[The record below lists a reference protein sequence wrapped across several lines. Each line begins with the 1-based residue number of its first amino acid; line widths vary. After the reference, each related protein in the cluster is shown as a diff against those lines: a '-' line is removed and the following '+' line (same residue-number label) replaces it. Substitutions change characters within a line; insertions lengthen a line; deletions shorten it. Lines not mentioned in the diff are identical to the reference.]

1 MNVKTEDLYAAV
13 QLMQILSKLI
23 AQGVN
28 GELSEEEFRAEL
40 TQISDRVKGANDL
53 WDGVDEA

>member
-1 MNVKTEDLYAAV
+1 MSVKTEDLYAAV

-40 TQISDRVKGANDL
+40 TQVSDRVKGANDL

>member
-1 MNVKTEDLYAAV
+1 MSVKTEDLYAAV
-13 QLMQILSKLI
+13 QMMQIISKLI

-28 GELSEEEFRAEL
+28 DELTEEEFRA
-40 TQISDRVKGANDL
+40 QMANISDRVKAANDQ

>member
-13 QLMQILSKLI
+13 QLMQILSKII

-28 GELSEEEFRAEL
+28 GELSEEEFRAEV
-40 TQISDRVKGANDL
+40 TRISDRVKGANDL

>member
-1 MNVKTEDLYAAV
+1 MSVKTEDLYAAV

-23 AQGVN
+23 GQGVK
-28 GELSEEEFRAEL
+28 GELTEEEFRA
-40 TQISDRVKGANDL
+40 QMANISDRVKAANDA

>member
-1 MNVKTEDLYAAV
+1 MSVKTEDLYAAV

-28 GELSEEEFRAEL
+28 DELTEEEFRAQM
-40 TQISDRVKGANDL
+40 TNISDRVKGANDL
-53 WDGVDEA
+53 WDGTEDA

>member
-40 TQISDRVKGANDL
+40 TQVSDRVKGANDL